1 MNKLTIILLISGV
14 LLLSQNKIV
23 SFAKENNEPNEN
35 AQVEIDSDQSNV
47 FDFFSSGDSK
57 NKLQI
62 RIEGEN
68 GEDEDE
74 NRNFMIK
81 GVIEAKSSNSITIG
95 GYLIKI
101 DPAVTEKVKIVGSI
115 EVGMYAMAKGEIVNS
130 IFYAEKIV
138 VNNRNK
144 KDFEDISVTPSVSP
158 TITPTTT
165 LSVTPTA
172 TPTPTVEPEDEE
184 NSNESI
190 LKGLIKSLENLLD
203 SLKKLAGI

>member
-1 MNKLTIILLISGV
+1 MNKLAIILLISTA

-35 AQVEIDSDQSNV
+35 AQAEIG
-47 FDFFSSGDSK
+47 GDSK

-62 RIEGEN
+62 RIEN
-68 GEDEDE
+68 DNDEDEDE
-74 NRNFMIK
+74 NRDFMIK

-95 GYLIKI
+95 GYLIII
-101 DPAVTEKVKIVGSI
+101 DPTVTEKVKIVGNI
-115 EVGMYAMAKGEIVNS
+115 EVGMYAMVKGEIVDS

-138 VNNRNK
+138 VNNRNRN
-144 KDFEDISVTPSVSP
+144 DLEDEDIEDISITPSVSP
-158 TITPTTT
+158 TI
-165 LSVTPTA
+165 TPTA

-190 LKGLIKSLENLLD
+190 LRGLIESLENLLD
-203 SLKKLAGI
+203 SLKKLAGL